1 MLSVYN
7 SRGEKNLPGDPN
19 SARAFSK
26 NRIPDL
32 NKSGEKKIY
41 FMASFSLNE
50 LLVPVQGPNDQ
61 NNEVQQDKL
70 TTLEGFHNDK
80 IRKFREQKDSLPEL
94 KKELAD
100 LVDKLEAWPMAL
112 RFTDEHKEA
121 IEKET
126 ELKGRIADVD
136 ADKDMMNYFLNVGDI
151 LFGHYDTQ
159 QRIAT
164 GDNTMQNESNRIR
177 TPANSVLSYFKTAP
191 IVQEQTT
198 DNKPVK
204 TRVNKKKTESYT
216 LKASNIV
223 ADIDGMRRDKALEK
237 YLSIVEPTAIK
248 SGIMPG
254 SGIESD
260 YGCCPV
266 CENEMHFSQNEAMLG
281 CRECGYQD
289 FILIDSEKPSYKDP
303 PREISYFAY
312 KKINHLN
319 EWLAQFQA
327 KETTEIPADIFE
339 QIQSEL
345 RKERII
351 DTLKLKPSK
360 LREILKKLKLSK
372 YYEHVAHIMN
382 RLNGVQAPVLSREV
396 EDKLRFMFREIQPS
410 FIKHCPKGRSNFLSY
425 SYVLYKFC
433 QLLEL
438 DDFLPCFPLLK
449 SREKL
454 YMQDKIWQCICDDM
468 GWEFIKSI

>member
-1 MLSVYN
+1 MK
-7 SRGEKNLPGDPN
+7 KNLPGGFADAPVGCVAGN
-19 SARAFSK
+19 IAPKQKDVENTISTMS
-26 NRIPDL
+26 
-32 NKSGEKKIY
+32 SY
-41 FMASFSLNE
+41 SLNE
-50 LLVPVQGPNDQ
+50 LLQPIANPDDVES
-61 NNEVQQDKL
+61 EVVVDKL
-70 TTLEGFHNDK
+70 TTLEGFHNDRIK
-80 IRKFREQKDSLPEL
+80 KFQEQKNSLPEL
-94 KKELAD
+94 KEELATLQLRLKNWKMELRFNDDHKECLERESD
-100 LVDKLEAWPMAL
+100 LVKKIQSVES
-112 RFTDEHKEA
+112 
-121 IEKET
+121 
-126 ELKGRIADVD
+126 
-136 ADKDMMNYFLNVGDI
+136 DKDQMNYYLNVGDI
-151 LFGHYDTQ
+151 LFGYYDTQ
-159 QRIAT
+159 QRIAV
-164 GDNTMQNESNRIR
+164 GDNTFSAESNKLR
-177 TPANSVLSYFKTAP
+177 TPANSVLSYFKTPEVAVTP
-191 IVQEQTT
+191 A
-198 DNKPVK
+198 DKKKKKPVRQ
-204 TRVNKKKTESYT
+204 TN
-216 LKASNIV
+216 KASDV
-223 ADIDGMRRDKALEK
+223 SVEIDGLRRDKALEK
-237 YLSIVEPTAIK
+237 YLSIIEPGAIK

-266 CENEMHFSQNEAMLG
+266 CESEMHFAQNEAMLG
-281 CRECGYQD
+281 CPECGHQD
-289 FILIDSEKPSYKDP
+289 FILVDSEKPSYKDP

-327 KETTEIPADIFE
+327 KETTEIPQEIFE
-339 QIQSEL
+339 QIQTEL
-345 RKERII
+345 KKERIT

-410 FIKHCPKGRSNFLSY
+410 FINHCPKGRSNFLSY

-438 DDFLPCFPLLK
+438 DEFLPCFPLLK

-454 YMQDKIWQCICDDM
+454 YMQDKIWQNICEDM

>member
-1 MLSVYN
+1 
-7 SRGEKNLPGDPN
+7 
-19 SARAFSK
+19 
-26 NRIPDL
+26 
-32 NKSGEKKIY
+32 
-41 FMASFSLNE
+41 
-50 LLVPVQGPNDQ
+50 
-61 NNEVQQDKL
+61 
-70 TTLEGFHNDK
+70 
-80 IRKFREQKDSLPEL
+80 
-94 KKELAD
+94 
-100 LVDKLEAWPMAL
+100 
-112 RFTDEHKEA
+112 
-121 IEKET
+121 
-126 ELKGRIADVD
+126 
-136 ADKDMMNYFLNVGDI
+136 MNYFLNVGDI

-159 QRIAT
+159 QRIAD
-164 GDNTMQNESNRIR
+164 GHKMIEKKEVSKLR
-177 TPANSVLSYFKTAP
+177 TPQNSVLAYFKTEAAEKNVVETVDAGQNVRNP
-191 IVQEQTT
+191 AQV
-198 DNKPVK
+198 
-204 TRVNKKKTESYT
+204 KKKGGLASN
-216 LKASNIV
+216 KAS
-223 ADIDGMRRDKALEK
+223 DITTGVDGMRRDKALEK
-237 YLSIVEPTAIK
+237 YLSIVEPSAIK

-260 YGCCPV
+260 HGSCPV
-266 CENEMHFSQNEAMLG
+266 CDNEMQFAQNEALLS
-281 CRECGYQD
+281 CVECGFQE

-327 KETTEIPADIFE
+327 KETTEIPQEIFE
-339 QIQSEL
+339 QIQTEL
-345 RKERII
+345 KKERIL

-382 RLNGVQAPVLSREV
+382 RLNGIQAPVLSREV

>member
-1 MLSVYN
+1 
-7 SRGEKNLPGDPN
+7 
-19 SARAFSK
+19 
-26 NRIPDL
+26 
-32 NKSGEKKIY
+32 
-41 FMASFSLNE
+41 MASFSLNE
-50 LLVPVQGPNDQ
+50 LLQPIQGLDDEP
-61 NNEVQQDKL
+61 EVAVADKL
-70 TTLEGFHNDK
+70 TTLEGFHNDRVK
-80 IRKFREQKDSLPEL
+80 KFREVKDSLPEL
-94 KKELAD
+94 QKELVD
-100 LVDKLEAWPMAL
+100 LRQRLHDWSPEL
-112 RFTDEHKEA
+112 RFNDEHKECLERETDLA
-121 IEKET
+121 AQIKSIET
-126 ELKGRIADVD
+126 
-136 ADKDMMNYFLNVGDI
+136 DKDMMNYYLNVGDI
-151 LFGHYDTQ
+151 LFGYFDTQ
-159 QRIAT
+159 QRIAV
-164 GDNTMQNESNRIR
+164 GDNTFAAESNKLR
-177 TPANSVLSYFKTAP
+177 TPVNSVLSYFKAP
-191 IVQEQTT
+191 EESSGSVE
-198 DNKPVK
+198 KPVAK
-204 TRVNKKKTESYT
+204 KRVSRTKS
-216 LKASNIV
+216 KASEV
-223 ADIDGMRRDKALEK
+223 AVETDGLRRDKALEK
-237 YLSIVEPTAIK
+237 YLSIVEPGAIK

-260 YGCCPV
+260 YGTCPV
-266 CENEMHFSQNEAMLG
+266 CESEMHFAQNEAMLG
-281 CRECGYQD
+281 CSECGHQD

-327 KETTEIPADIFE
+327 KETTEIPQEIFE
-339 QIQSEL
+339 QIQTEL
-345 RKERII
+345 KKERIT
-351 DTLKLKPSK
+351 DTVKLKPSK

-438 DDFLPCFPLLK
+438 DEFLPCFPLLK

-468 GWEFIKSI
+468 GWEYIKSI

>member
-1 MLSVYN
+1 MS
-7 SRGEKNLPGDPN
+7 
-19 SARAFSK
+19 F
-26 NRIPDL
+26 
-32 NKSGEKKIY
+32 
-41 FMASFSLNE
+41 FSLNE
-50 LLVPVQGPNDQ
+50 LLTPIAGSSDVGFEETP
-61 NNEVQQDKL
+61 DKL
-70 TTLEGFHNDK
+70 TTLEGYHNDK
-80 IRKFREQKDSLPEL
+80 VRRFCGTKETLPEL
-94 KKELAD
+94 KKELSDLRDELAGWPIESRFNDDHKESLEREED
-100 LVDKLEAWPMAL
+100 LVK
-112 RFTDEHKEA
+112 
-121 IEKET
+121 
-126 ELKGRIADVD
+126 RIADIES
-136 ADKDMMNYFLNVGDI
+136 DKDMLNYFLNVGDI
-151 LFGHYDTQ
+151 VFGYFDTQ
-159 QRIAT
+159 QRIAV
-164 GDNTMQNESNRIR
+164 GDNSIVGESNKVK
-177 TPANSVLSYFKTAP
+177 TPANSVLSYFKTPGTPTSGEA
-191 IVQEQTT
+191 T
-198 DNKPVK
+198 PVI
-204 TRVNKKKTESYT
+204 KKKKVTKSN
-216 LKASNIV
+216 KASDV
-223 ADIDGMRRDKALEK
+223 VTETEGLRRDKALEK

-266 CENEMHFSQNEAMLG
+266 CDSEMHFSQNEAMLG
-281 CRECGYQD
+281 CPNCGHQD
-289 FILIDSEKPSYKDP
+289 FILVDSEKPSYKEP

-327 KETTEIPADIFE
+327 KETTEIPQEIFE
-339 QIQSEL
+339 QIQTEL
-345 RKERII
+345 KKERIS

-396 EDKLRFMFREIQPS
+396 EDKLRYMFREIQPS

-438 DDFLPCFPLLK
+438 DEFLPCFPLLK

>member
-1 MLSVYN
+1 MSNY
-7 SRGEKNLPGDPN
+7 
-19 SARAFSK
+19 
-26 NRIPDL
+26 
-32 NKSGEKKIY
+32 
-41 FMASFSLNE
+41 SLNE
-50 LLVPVQGPNDQ
+50 LLTPINRGP
-61 NNEVQQDKL
+61 EITPEIHQDKL

-80 IRKFREQKDSLPEL
+80 IRKFNETHDSLPTI
-94 KKELAD
+94 KKELVTLQGRLA
-100 LVDKLEAWPMAL
+100 AWPQIS
-112 RFTDEHKEA
+112 RFNDEHKECLEREA
-121 IEKET
+121 DLIKRISDIESS
-126 ELKGRIADVD
+126 
-136 ADKDMMNYFLNVGDI
+136 KDMMNYYLNVGDI

-159 QRIAT
+159 QRIAA
-164 GDNTMQNESNRIR
+164 GDAILKKDSNKMR
-177 TPANSVLSYFKTAP
+177 TPTNSVLAYFKNDSAVVPEADEGLLRQNVINPPKVKQKSVKTSSRASD
-191 IVQEQTT
+191 ITT
-198 DNKPVK
+198 DFN
-204 TRVNKKKTESYT
+204 
-216 LKASNIV
+216 
-223 ADIDGMRRDKALEK
+223 GMHRDKALEK
-237 YLSIVEPTAIK
+237 YLSIVEPSAIK

-266 CENEMHFSQNEAMLG
+266 CDNEMQFAQNEALLS
-281 CRECGYQD
+281 CCECGFQE

-327 KETTEIPADIFE
+327 KETTEIPQEIFE
-339 QIQSEL
+339 QIQTEL
-345 RKERII
+345 KKERIL

-382 RLNGVQAPVLSREV
+382 RLNGIQAPVLSREV

>member
-1 MLSVYN
+1 
-7 SRGEKNLPGDPN
+7 
-19 SARAFSK
+19 
-26 NRIPDL
+26 
-32 NKSGEKKIY
+32 
-41 FMASFSLNE
+41 MASFSLNE

-94 KKELAD
+94 RKELAE
-100 LVDKLEAWPMAL
+100 LVEKLEAWPMAL

-191 IVQEQTT
+191 VVQEQTT

-204 TRVNKKKTESYT
+204 TRVNKKKTETYT

>member
-1 MLSVYN
+1 V
-7 SRGEKNLPGDPN
+7 RFI
-19 SARAFSK
+19 SATRPK
-26 NRIPDL
+26 QLIRIHDIGM
-32 NKSGEKKIY
+32 S
-41 FMASFSLNE
+41 SFSLNE
-50 LLVPVQGPNDQ
+50 LLVPIHNGAEPAA
-61 NNEVQQDKL
+61 EIYQDKP
-70 TTLEGFHNDK
+70 TTLEGYHIDK
-80 IRKFREQKDSLPEL
+80 IRKFKEQKESLPNLRSEL
-94 KKELAD
+94 GAIRQRLND
-100 LVDKLEAWPMAL
+100 WPVQS
-112 RFTDEHKEA
+112 RFNDEHKDVMERESELA
-121 IEKET
+121 QKIKMIESDEGF
-126 ELKGRIADVD
+126 L
-136 ADKDMMNYFLNVGDI
+136 NYYLNVGDI
-151 LFGHYDTQ
+151 LFAHYDTQ

-164 GDNTMQNESNRIR
+164 GDKSIHQESNRLR
-177 TPANSVLSYFKTAP
+177 TPANSVLAYFKDSTPGESSANE
-191 IVQEQTT
+191 IENSKTV
-198 DNKPVK
+198 KP
-204 TRVNKKKTESYT
+204 KKKSK
-216 LKASNIV
+216 KASTMASDV
-223 ADIDGMRRDKALEK
+223 SADLDGLRRDKALER

-254 SGIESD
+254 SGMESD

-266 CENEMHFSQNEAMLG
+266 CDNEMHFAQNEAMLG
-281 CRECGYQD
+281 CAECGYQD

-327 KETTEIPADIFE
+327 KETTEIPQDIFE
-339 QIQSEL
+339 QIQAEL
-345 RKERII
+345 KKERIV
-351 DTLKLKPSK
+351 DTSKLKPSK
-360 LREILKKLKLSK
+360 LREILKKLKLAK

-425 SYVLYKFC
+425 SYVLFKFC

-454 YMQDKIWQCICDDM
+454 YMQDKIWQNICDDM
-468 GWEFIKSI
+468 GWEFIKTI

>member
-1 MLSVYN
+1 MSL
-7 SRGEKNLPGDPN
+7 
-19 SARAFSK
+19 
-26 NRIPDL
+26 
-32 NKSGEKKIY
+32 
-41 FMASFSLNE
+41 FSLNE
-50 LLVPVQGPNDQ
+50 LLVPVAGPGDNY
-61 NNEVQQDKL
+61 NEPQQDKL

-80 IRKFREQKDSLPEL
+80 IRKFKDQKASLPLL
-94 KKELAD
+94 KAELAA
-100 LVDKLEAWPMAL
+100 LVLKLQTWSTETL
-112 RFTDEHKEA
+112 YNDDHKEC

-126 ELKGRIADVD
+126 ELKGRIADIED
-136 ADKDMMNYFLNVGDI
+136 DKDMMIYYLNVGDI

-164 GDNTMQNESNRIR
+164 GDNSIQNESNKIR
-177 TPANSVLSYFKTAP
+177 TPANSVLSYFKAP
-191 IVQEQTT
+191 TDTQTKVS
-198 DNKPVK
+198 DKKSPK
-204 TRVNKKKTESYT
+204 TKSAKSENV
-216 LKASNIV
+216 KASKIV
-223 ADIDGMRRDKALEK
+223 SDIDGMRRDKALEK
-237 YLSIVEPTAIK
+237 YLSIVEPSAIK

-254 SGIESD
+254 SGIETD
-260 YGCCPV
+260 YGCCPL
-266 CENEMHFSQNEAMLG
+266 CDNEMHFSQNEAMLG
-281 CRECGYQD
+281 CTECGYQD

-327 KETTEIPADIFE
+327 KETTEIPAEIFE
-339 QIQSEL
+339 QIQTEL

-351 DTLKLKPSK
+351 DTLKLKASK

>member
-1 MLSVYN
+1 
-7 SRGEKNLPGDPN
+7 
-19 SARAFSK
+19 
-26 NRIPDL
+26 
-32 NKSGEKKIY
+32 
-41 FMASFSLNE
+41 MASFSLNE
-50 LLVPVQGPNDQ
+50 LLVPVAGPADQ
-61 NNEVQQDKL
+61 MVDNQQDKL

-80 IRKFREQKDSLPEL
+80 IRKFKDQKDSLPEIRQ
-94 KKELAD
+94 ELAQ
-100 LVDKLEAWPMAL
+100 LVEKLNAWPMEL
-112 RFTDEHKEA
+112 RYTDEHKEN

-126 ELKGRIADVD
+126 ELKARILDIET
-136 ADKDMMNYFLNVGDI
+136 DKDMMNYFLNVGDI

-164 GDNTMQNESNRIR
+164 GDNSMQNESNKIR
-177 TPANSVLSYFKTAP
+177 TPANSVLSYFKAAP
-191 IVQEQTT
+191 VNQSSESE
-198 DNKPVK
+198 NKPIK
-204 TRVNKKKTESYT
+204 TRVSKKKTE
-216 LKASNIV
+216 KASNII

-237 YLSIVEPTAIK
+237 YLSIVEPAAIK

-260 YGCCPV
+260 YGCCPM

-281 CRECGYQD
+281 CRDCGYQD

-327 KETTEIPADIFE
+327 KETTEIPTEIFE
-339 QIQSEL
+339 QIQTEL

-382 RLNGVQAPVLSREV
+382 RLNGIQAPVLSREI

>member
-1 MLSVYN
+1 MSN
-7 SRGEKNLPGDPN
+7 
-19 SARAFSK
+19 
-26 NRIPDL
+26 
-32 NKSGEKKIY
+32 
-41 FMASFSLNE
+41 FSLNE
-50 LLVPVQGPNDQ
+50 LLVPLPALTESPN
-61 NNEVQQDKL
+61 ESTGDKL

-80 IRKFREQKDSLPEL
+80 IRKFKETRESLPALTTEL
-94 KKELAD
+94 QEIRDRLA
-100 LVDKLEAWPMAL
+100 KWPVET
-112 RFTDEHKEA
+112 RFNDEHKELLDSETDLVKRIKD
-121 IEKET
+121 IES
-126 ELKGRIADVD
+126 
-136 ADKDMMNYFLNVGDI
+136 DKDLLNYFLNVGDI
-151 LFGHYDTQ
+151 LFGHYDTH
-159 QRIAT
+159 QRIAK
-164 GDNTMQNESNRIR
+164 GDSTINSGNTNTLR
-177 TPANSVLSYFKTAP
+177 TPANSVLSYFKETETE
-191 IVQEQTT
+191 QE
-198 DNKPVK
+198 
-204 TRVNKKKTESYT
+204 TRPKKKAVRSPRV
-216 LKASNIV
+216 ASEITV
-223 ADIDGMRRDKALEK
+223 ELDGMRRDKALEK

-260 YGCCPV
+260 YGSCPV
-266 CENEMHFSQNEAMLG
+266 CENEMCFAQNEALLN
-281 CRECGYQD
+281 CSSCGYQD

-327 KETTEIPADIFE
+327 KETTEIPLEIFE
-339 QIQSEL
+339 QIESEL
-345 RKERII
+345 KKERIT
-351 DTLKLKPSK
+351 DTSKLKPSK

-382 RLNGVQAPVLSREV
+382 RLNGIQAPVLSREV

-438 DDFLPCFPLLK
+438 DEFLPCFPLLK

-454 YMQDKIWQCICDDM
+454 YMQDKIWQNICLDM
-468 GWEFIKSI
+468 EWEFIKSI

>member
-1 MLSVYN
+1 M
-7 SRGEKNLPGDPN
+7 
-19 SARAFSK
+19 
-26 NRIPDL
+26 
-32 NKSGEKKIY
+32 SG
-41 FMASFSLNE
+41 FSLNE
-50 LLVPVQGPNDQ
+50 LLQPLQSLDDEP
-61 NNEVQQDKL
+61 EVNSADKL
-70 TTLEGFHNDK
+70 TTLEGFHNSKVRRFQDL
-80 IRKFREQKDSLPEL
+80 KDSLPTL
-94 KKELAD
+94 KRDLAT
-100 LVDKLEAWPMAL
+100 LRERLASWKVEL
-112 RFTDEHKEA
+112 RFSDEHKECLERETDLSKQIAA
-121 IEKET
+121 IES
-126 ELKGRIADVD
+126 
-136 ADKDMMNYFLNVGDI
+136 DKDFLNYYLNVGDI
-151 LFGHYDTQ
+151 LFGYYDTQ
-159 QRIAT
+159 QRIAF
-164 GDNTMQNESNRIR
+164 GDNSFQAESNKLR
-177 TPANSVLSYFKTAP
+177 TPANSVLSYFKSSAEPEGAEPVVKKRP
-191 IVQEQTT
+191 IR
-198 DNKPVK
+198 VK
-204 TRVNKKKTESYT
+204 S
-216 LKASNIV
+216 KAS
-223 ADIDGMRRDKALEK
+223 DIATEVDGLRRDKALEK

-266 CENEMHFSQNEAMLG
+266 CDSEMHFSQNEALLG
-281 CRECGYQD
+281 CPECGHQD

-327 KETTEIPADIFE
+327 KETTEIPQEIFE
-339 QIQSEL
+339 LIQSEL
-345 RKERII
+345 KKERII
-351 DTLKLKPSK
+351 DTIKLKPSK

-438 DDFLPCFPLLK
+438 DEFLPCFPLLK

-454 YMQDKIWQCICDDM
+454 YMQDKIWQCICEDM

>member
-1 MLSVYN
+1 
-7 SRGEKNLPGDPN
+7 
-19 SARAFSK
+19 
-26 NRIPDL
+26 
-32 NKSGEKKIY
+32 
-41 FMASFSLNE
+41 MASYSLNE
-50 LLVPVQGPNDQ
+50 LLVPVSGPSDQ

-80 IRKFREQKDSLPEL
+80 IRKFREQKESLPEL
-94 KKELAD
+94 KKELAE
-100 LVDKLEAWPMAL
+100 LVEKLEAWPMAL
-112 RFTDEHKEA
+112 RFTDDHKEA

-191 IVQEQTT
+191 VVQEQTT

-237 YLSIVEPTAIK
+237 YLSIVEPAAIK

>member
-1 MLSVYN
+1 
-7 SRGEKNLPGDPN
+7 
-19 SARAFSK
+19 
-26 NRIPDL
+26 
-32 NKSGEKKIY
+32 
-41 FMASFSLNE
+41 MASFSLNE

-80 IRKFREQKDSLPEL
+80 IRKFREQKDSLPDL
-94 KKELAD
+94 KAELAVI
-100 LVDKLEAWPMAL
+100 VDKLEAWPMAL
-112 RFTDEHKEA
+112 RFTDEHKET

-126 ELKGRIADVD
+126 ELKGRIADVE

-191 IVQEQTT
+191 VIQEQTAN
-198 DNKPVK
+198 NKPVK

-345 RKERII
+345 RKERIV

>member
-1 MLSVYN
+1 MSSY
-7 SRGEKNLPGDPN
+7 
-19 SARAFSK
+19 
-26 NRIPDL
+26 
-32 NKSGEKKIY
+32 
-41 FMASFSLNE
+41 SLNE
-50 LLVPVQGPNDQ
+50 LLQPIANPDDVES
-61 NNEVQQDKL
+61 EVVVDKL
-70 TTLEGFHNDK
+70 TTLEGFHNDRIK
-80 IRKFREQKDSLPEL
+80 KFQEQKNSLPEL
-94 KKELAD
+94 KEELATLQLRLKNWKMELRFNDDHKECLERESD
-100 LVDKLEAWPMAL
+100 LVKKIQSVES
-112 RFTDEHKEA
+112 
-121 IEKET
+121 
-126 ELKGRIADVD
+126 
-136 ADKDMMNYFLNVGDI
+136 DKDQMNYYLNVGDI
-151 LFGHYDTQ
+151 LFGYYDTQ
-159 QRIAT
+159 QRIAV
-164 GDNTMQNESNRIR
+164 GDNTFSAESNKLR
-177 TPANSVLSYFKTAP
+177 TPANSVLSYFKTPEVAVTP
-191 IVQEQTT
+191 A
-198 DNKPVK
+198 DKKKKKPVRQ
-204 TRVNKKKTESYT
+204 TN
-216 LKASNIV
+216 KASDV
-223 ADIDGMRRDKALEK
+223 SVEIDGLRRDKALEK
-237 YLSIVEPTAIK
+237 YLSIIEPGAIK

-266 CENEMHFSQNEAMLG
+266 CESEMHFAQNEAMLG
-281 CRECGYQD
+281 CPECGHQD
-289 FILIDSEKPSYKDP
+289 FILVDSEKPSYKDP

-327 KETTEIPADIFE
+327 KETTEIPQEIFE
-339 QIQSEL
+339 QIQTEL
-345 RKERII
+345 KKERIT

-410 FIKHCPKGRSNFLSY
+410 FINHCPKGRSNFLSY

-438 DDFLPCFPLLK
+438 DEFLPCFPLLK

-454 YMQDKIWQCICDDM
+454 YMQDKIWQNICEDM

>member
-1 MLSVYN
+1 MK
-7 SRGEKNLPGDPN
+7 KNLPGGFADAPFGCVAGN
-19 SARAFSK
+19 IAPK
-26 NRIPDL
+26 Q
-32 NKSGEKKIY
+32 KGVEKTIST
-41 FMASFSLNE
+41 MSSFSLNE
-50 LLVPVQGPNDQ
+50 LLQPIANPDDVES
-61 NNEVQQDKL
+61 EVVVDKL
-70 TTLEGFHNDK
+70 TTLEGFHNDRIK
-80 IRKFREQKDSLPEL
+80 KFQEQKNSLPDL
-94 KKELAD
+94 KEELAA
-100 LVDKLEAWPMAL
+100 LQLRLKNWKMEL
-112 RFTDEHKEA
+112 RFTDEHKECLERETDLVKRIQA
-121 IEKET
+121 I
-126 ELKGRIADVD
+126 DS
-136 ADKDMMNYFLNVGDI
+136 DKDQMNYYLNVGDI
-151 LFGHYDTQ
+151 LFGYYDTQ
-159 QRIAT
+159 QRIAV
-164 GDNTMQNESNRIR
+164 GDNTFSAESNKLR
-177 TPANSVLSYFKTAP
+177 TPANSVLSYFKTSEIAITP
-191 IVQEQTT
+191 S
-198 DNKPVK
+198 DKKKKKPVRQ
-204 TRVNKKKTESYT
+204 TN
-216 LKASNIV
+216 KASDV
-223 ADIDGMRRDKALEK
+223 SVEIDGLRRDKALEK
-237 YLSIVEPTAIK
+237 YLSIIEPGAIK

-266 CENEMHFSQNEAMLG
+266 CESEMHFAQNEAMLG
-281 CRECGYQD
+281 CPECGHQD
-289 FILIDSEKPSYKDP
+289 FILVDSEKPSYKDP

-327 KETTEIPADIFE
+327 KETTEIPQEIFE
-339 QIQSEL
+339 LIQTEL
-345 RKERII
+345 KKERIT

-410 FIKHCPKGRSNFLSY
+410 FINHCPKGRSNFLSY

-438 DDFLPCFPLLK
+438 DEFLPCFPLLK

-454 YMQDKIWQCICDDM
+454 YMQDKIWQNICEDM

>member
-1 MLSVYN
+1 
-7 SRGEKNLPGDPN
+7 
-19 SARAFSK
+19 
-26 NRIPDL
+26 
-32 NKSGEKKIY
+32 
-41 FMASFSLNE
+41 MAYSLNE
-50 LLVPVQGPNDQ
+50 LLQPIQ
-61 NNEVQQDKL
+61 NSDDEYDNVLPDKL
-70 TTLEGFHNDK
+70 TTLEGFHNVRIK
-80 IRKFREQKDSLPEL
+80 KFRELKESLPSLKNEL
-94 KKELAD
+94 TALQRR
-100 LVDKLEAWPMAL
+100 LLEWPIEL
-112 RFTDEHKEA
+112 RFSEEHKECL
-121 IEKET
+121 ERET
-126 ELKGRIADVD
+126 DLNKIIKNVGS
-136 ADKDMMNYFLNVGDI
+136 DKDLMNYYLNVGDI
-151 LFGHYDTQ
+151 LFGYFDTQ
-159 QRIAT
+159 QRIAV
-164 GDNTMQNESNRIR
+164 GDNTFQAESNKLR
-177 TPANSVLSYFKTAP
+177 TPANSVLSYFKASEEAGT
-191 IVQEQTT
+191 QEQT
-198 DNKPVK
+198 KPVRK
-204 TRVNKKKTESYT
+204 KPTRPKS
-216 LKASNIV
+216 KASEV
-223 ADIDGMRRDKALEK
+223 SVEIDGLRRDKALEK
-237 YLSIVEPTAIK
+237 YLSIVEPAAIK

-266 CENEMHFSQNEAMLG
+266 CDSEMHFAQNEAMLG
-281 CRECGYQD
+281 CPECGHQD

-327 KETTEIPADIFE
+327 KETTEIPQEIFE
-339 QIQSEL
+339 LIQTEL
-345 RKERII
+345 KKERIT
-351 DTLKLKPSK
+351 DTIKLKPSK

-438 DDFLPCFPLLK
+438 DEFLPCFPLLK

>member
-1 MLSVYN
+1 MWKHHIRMSNY
-7 SRGEKNLPGDPN
+7 
-19 SARAFSK
+19 
-26 NRIPDL
+26 
-32 NKSGEKKIY
+32 
-41 FMASFSLNE
+41 SLNE
-50 LLVPVQGPNDQ
+50 LLTPIQALVEPSQ
-61 NNEVQQDKL
+61 EYQDKL

-80 IRKFREQKDSLPEL
+80 IKKFAELKDSLPEL
-94 KKELAD
+94 KKQLEDLRYELAGWPN
-100 LVDKLEAWPMAL
+100 DK
-112 RFTDEHKEA
+112 RYNDEHKAALELEEEVIKR
-121 IEKET
+121 IED
-126 ELKGRIADVD
+126 ISSN
-136 ADKDMMNYFLNVGDI
+136 KDILNYYLNVGDI
-151 LFGHYDTQ
+151 VFGYFDTQ
-159 QRIAT
+159 QRIAQ
-164 GDNTMQNESNRIR
+164 GDSTIVKESNKLR
-177 TPANSVLSYFKTAP
+177 TPANSVLSYFKTPGDSSVAD
-191 IVQEQTT
+191 TT
-198 DNKPVK
+198 PVVKVPK
-204 TRVNKKKTESYT
+204 TPRKAH
-216 LKASNIV
+216 KASEVIT
-223 ADIDGMRRDKALEK
+223 DIDGLRRDKALEK

-248 SGIMPG
+248 TGIMPG

-266 CENEMHFSQNEAMLG
+266 CDTEMHFSQNEAMLG
-281 CRECGYQD
+281 CPSCGHQD
-289 FILIDSEKPSYKDP
+289 FILIDSEKPSYKEP

-327 KETTEIPADIFE
+327 KETTEIPQEIFE

-345 RKERII
+345 KKERIL
-351 DTLKLKPSK
+351 DTVKLKPSK

-438 DDFLPCFPLLK
+438 DEFLPCFPLLK

-454 YMQDKIWQCICDDM
+454 YMQDKIWQFICDDM

>member
-1 MLSVYN
+1 
-7 SRGEKNLPGDPN
+7 
-19 SARAFSK
+19 
-26 NRIPDL
+26 
-32 NKSGEKKIY
+32 
-41 FMASFSLNE
+41 MASYSLNE
-50 LLVPVQGPNDQ
+50 LLVPVSGPSDQ
-61 NNEVQQDKL
+61 NFEVQQDKL

-80 IRKFREQKDSLPEL
+80 IRKFREQKESLPDL
-94 KKELAD
+94 KKELAE
-100 LVDKLEAWPMAL
+100 LVEKLEAWPMAL
-112 RFTDEHKEA
+112 RFTDDHKEA

-136 ADKDMMNYFLNVGDI
+136 ADKDMMTYFLNVGDI

-191 IVQEQTT
+191 VVQEQTT

-345 RKERII
+345 RKERIV

>member
-1 MLSVYN
+1 MS
-7 SRGEKNLPGDPN
+7 
-19 SARAFSK
+19 
-26 NRIPDL
+26 
-32 NKSGEKKIY
+32 
-41 FMASFSLNE
+41 SFSLNE
-50 LLVPVQGPNDQ
+50 LLMPISPIGQSVEQ
-61 NNEVQQDKL
+61 EKL
-70 TTLEGFHNDK
+70 TTLEGFHMDK
-80 IRKFREQKDSLPEL
+80 IRKFKEQKESLPIL
-94 KKELAD
+94 KQELAN
-100 LVDKLEAWPMAL
+100 LMIKLQNWPMDL
-112 RFTDEHKEA
+112 RFTDEHKESIDFE
-121 IEKET
+121 IELRNKIIDIEN
-126 ELKGRIADVD
+126 
-136 ADKDMMNYFLNVGDI
+136 DKDLMNYYLNVGDI

-159 QRIAT
+159 QRIAI
-164 GDNTMQNESNRIR
+164 GDKSIQGDSNKLR
-177 TPANSVLSYFKTAP
+177 TPANSVLSYFKTSKETPTP
-191 IVQEQTT
+191 ITEEIP
-198 DNKPVK
+198 KK
-204 TRVNKKKTESYT
+204 AINKKKISTVS
-216 LKASNIV
+216 LKASNII

-254 SGIESD
+254 SGIETD
-260 YGCCPV
+260 YGCCPI
-266 CENEMHFSQNEAMLG
+266 CEHEMHFSQNEAMLG
-281 CRECGYQD
+281 CVECGYQD

-327 KETTEIPADIFE
+327 KETTEIPTEIFE
-339 QIQSEL
+339 QIQTEL

-351 DTLKLKPSK
+351 DTQKLKPSK

>member
-1 MLSVYN
+1 M
-7 SRGEKNLPGDPN
+7 EKTY
-19 SARAFSK
+19 SMS
-26 NRIPDL
+26 
-32 NKSGEKKIY
+32 
-41 FMASFSLNE
+41 SFELNE
-50 LLVPVQGPNDQ
+50 ILVPLGGQ
-61 NNEVQQDKL
+61 NEINETQQDKL
-70 TTLEGFHNDK
+70 TTLEGYHNDR
-80 IRKFREQKDSLPEL
+80 IRKFKEQKQSIPLLKQELSILTNKLLNWPEH
-94 KKELAD
+94 
-100 LVDKLEAWPMAL
+100 L
-112 RFTDEHKEA
+112 RFTDDHKDC
-121 IEKET
+121 IEKEN
-126 ELKGRIADVD
+126 ELEHKIADIESQ
-136 ADKDMMNYFLNVGDI
+136 KDMMNYYLNVGDI

-159 QRIAT
+159 QRIAS
-164 GDNTMQNESNRIR
+164 GDSIHNKSNMLK
-177 TPANSVLSYFKTAP
+177 TPANSVLSYFK
-191 IVQEQTT
+191 VQTPELVSET
-198 DNKPVK
+198 KPKKVK
-204 TRVNKKKTESYT
+204 RGLLST
-216 LKASNIV
+216 KASNIIS
-223 ADIDGMRRDKALEK
+223 DIDGMRRDKALEK
-237 YLSIVEPTAIK
+237 YLSIIEPSAIK

-254 SGIESD
+254 SGIETD
-260 YGCCPV
+260 YGCCAI
-266 CENEMHFSQNEAMLG
+266 CDNEMHFSQNEAMLS
-281 CRECGYQD
+281 CSECGYQD

-327 KETTEIPADIFE
+327 KETTEIPNEIFE
-339 QIQSEL
+339 LIQTEL

-468 GWEFIKSI
+468 GWEYIKSI

>member
-1 MLSVYN
+1 MSN
-7 SRGEKNLPGDPN
+7 
-19 SARAFSK
+19 
-26 NRIPDL
+26 
-32 NKSGEKKIY
+32 
-41 FMASFSLNE
+41 FSLNE
-50 LLVPVQGPNDQ
+50 LLTPIQVFQ
-61 NNEVQQDKL
+61 EVNLEQYQDKL

-80 IRKFREQKDSLPEL
+80 VKKFCDLKESLPDL
-94 KKELAD
+94 KQQLGDLRYELAG
-100 LVDKLEAWPMAL
+100 WPIEK
-112 RFTDEHKEA
+112 RFNDEHKAALELEDDIVKRISD
-121 IEKET
+121 IET
-126 ELKGRIADVD
+126 
-136 ADKDMMNYFLNVGDI
+136 DKDLMNYYLNVGDI
-151 LFGHYDTQ
+151 LFGYYDTQ

-164 GDNTMQNESNRIR
+164 GDNSIAKESNKVR
-177 TPANSVLSYFKTAP
+177 TPANSVLSYFKTP
-191 IVQEQTT
+191 GVSESV
-198 DNKPVK
+198 DVKPTIK
-204 TRVNKKKTESYT
+204 KRVLRKES
-216 LKASNIV
+216 KASEV
-223 ADIDGMRRDKALEK
+223 VTDTEGMRRDKALEK

-248 SGIMPG
+248 TGIMPG

-260 YGCCPV
+260 YGCCPM
-266 CENEMHFSQNEAMLG
+266 CDNEMHFSQNEAMLG
-281 CRECGYQD
+281 CPKCGHQD
-289 FILIDSEKPSYKDP
+289 FILIDSEKPSYKEP

-327 KETTEIPADIFE
+327 KETTEIPQDIFE

-345 RKERII
+345 KKERII
-351 DTLKLKPSK
+351 DTIKLKPSK

-396 EDKLRFMFREIQPS
+396 EDKLRYMFREIQPS

-438 DDFLPCFPLLK
+438 DEFLPCFPLLK

>member
-1 MLSVYN
+1 
-7 SRGEKNLPGDPN
+7 
-19 SARAFSK
+19 
-26 NRIPDL
+26 
-32 NKSGEKKIY
+32 
-41 FMASFSLNE
+41 MASFSLNE
-50 LLVPVQGPNDQ
+50 LLVPVSGPNDQ

-80 IRKFREQKDSLPEL
+80 IRKFREQKDSLPDL
-94 KKELAD
+94 KAELAVI
-100 LVDKLEAWPMAL
+100 VDKLEAWSMAL

-126 ELKGRIADVD
+126 ELQERIADVD

-191 IVQEQTT
+191 VVQEQKT

-204 TRVNKKKTESYT
+204 TRVNKKKAETYT

>member
-1 MLSVYN
+1 MS
-7 SRGEKNLPGDPN
+7 
-19 SARAFSK
+19 F
-26 NRIPDL
+26 
-32 NKSGEKKIY
+32 
-41 FMASFSLNE
+41 FSLNE
-50 LLVPVQGPNDQ
+50 LLTPIAGSSDVGL
-61 NNEVQQDKL
+61 EQQPDKL
-70 TTLEGFHNDK
+70 TTLEGYHNDK
-80 IRKFREQKDSLPEL
+80 VRKFCDTKETLPEL
-94 KKELAD
+94 KRELSDLRNELAG
-100 LVDKLEAWPMAL
+100 WPVEL
-112 RFTDEHKEA
+112 RFNDEHKESL
-121 IEKET
+121 EKEE
-126 ELKGRIADVD
+126 ELVKRIADIES
-136 ADKDMMNYFLNVGDI
+136 DKDLLNYYLNVGDI
-151 LFGHYDTQ
+151 VFGYFDTQ
-159 QRIAT
+159 QRIAV
-164 GDNTMQNESNRIR
+164 GDNSIVGESNKVK
-177 TPANSVLSYFKTAP
+177 TPANSVLSYFKTPGTPTSGEA
-191 IVQEQTT
+191 T
-198 DNKPVK
+198 PVI
-204 TRVNKKKTESYT
+204 KKKKVTKSN
-216 LKASNIV
+216 KASDV
-223 ADIDGMRRDKALEK
+223 VTETEGLRRDKALEK

-260 YGCCPV
+260 YGCCPI
-266 CENEMHFSQNEAMLG
+266 CDSEMHFSQNEAMLG
-281 CRECGYQD
+281 CPSCGHQD
-289 FILIDSEKPSYKDP
+289 FILVDSEKPSYKEP

-327 KETTEIPADIFE
+327 KETTEIPQEIFE
-339 QIQSEL
+339 QIQTEL
-345 RKERII
+345 KKERIS

-396 EDKLRFMFREIQPS
+396 EDKLRYMFREIQPS

-438 DDFLPCFPLLK
+438 DEFLPCFPLLK

>member
-1 MLSVYN
+1 
-7 SRGEKNLPGDPN
+7 
-19 SARAFSK
+19 
-26 NRIPDL
+26 
-32 NKSGEKKIY
+32 
-41 FMASFSLNE
+41 MASFSLNE
-50 LLVPVQGPNDQ
+50 LLVPVAGPIDLNNDI
-61 NNEVQQDKL
+61 QQDKL

-80 IRKFREQKDSLPEL
+80 IRKFKDQKESLPALRE
-94 KKELAD
+94 ELAA
-100 LVDKLEAWPMAL
+100 LVEKLELWPMEL
-112 RFTDEHKEA
+112 RFTDEHKES

-126 ELKGRIADVD
+126 ELKSRIADVE
-136 ADKDMMNYFLNVGDI
+136 ADKDMMNYYLNVGDI
-151 LFGHYDTQ
+151 LFGYYDTQ

-164 GDNTMQNESNRIR
+164 GDNSIQNESNKIR
-177 TPANSVLSYFKTAP
+177 TPANSVLSYFKTSPVA
-191 IVQEQTT
+191 QASST
-198 DNKPVK
+198 DKSPK
-204 TRVNKKKTESYT
+204 TNVNKKKKETFT
-216 LKASNIV
+216 TKASNII

-237 YLSIVEPTAIK
+237 YLSIVEPAAIK

-260 YGCCPV
+260 YGCCPL
-266 CENEMHFSQNEAMLG
+266 CESEMHFSQNEAMLG

-327 KETTEIPADIFE
+327 KETTEIPTEIFE
-339 QIQSEL
+339 QIQMEL

>member
-1 MLSVYN
+1 MSSY
-7 SRGEKNLPGDPN
+7 
-19 SARAFSK
+19 
-26 NRIPDL
+26 
-32 NKSGEKKIY
+32 
-41 FMASFSLNE
+41 SLNE
-50 LLVPVQGPNDQ
+50 LLVPVSSEQCTEAP
-61 NNEVQQDKL
+61 QDKL

-80 IRKFREQKDSLPEL
+80 IRKFKDLRESLPDL
-94 KKELAD
+94 KAELA
-100 LVDKLEAWPMAL
+100 LITKKLATWAVET
-112 RFTDEHKEA
+112 RFTDEHKDA
-121 IEKET
+121 IEKEA
-126 ELKGRIADVD
+126 ELRSRIADVET
-136 ADKDMMNYFLNVGDI
+136 DKDMMNYYLNVGDI
-151 LFGHYDTQ
+151 LFGYYDTQ

-164 GDNTMQNESNRIR
+164 GDSSMQRESNKLK
-177 TPANSVLSYFKTAP
+177 TPANSVLSYFKTATATAAAVAAVDSETP
-191 IVQEQTT
+191 
-198 DNKPVK
+198 K
-204 TRVNKKKTESYT
+204 TYNSVEAPKVVGRKKKKELQT
-216 LKASNIV
+216 KASEII
-223 ADIDGMRRDKALEK
+223 ADIDGLRRDKALEK
-237 YLSIVEPTAIK
+237 YLSIVEPSAIK

-254 SGIESD
+254 SGIETD

-266 CENEMHFSQNEAMLG
+266 CDNEMHFSQNEAMLG
-281 CRECGYQD
+281 CAECGYQD

-327 KETTEIPADIFE
+327 KETTEIPTEIFE
-339 QIQSEL
+339 QIQTEL

-351 DTLKLKPSK
+351 DTMKLKPSK

>member
-1 MLSVYN
+1 MSN
-7 SRGEKNLPGDPN
+7 
-19 SARAFSK
+19 
-26 NRIPDL
+26 
-32 NKSGEKKIY
+32 
-41 FMASFSLNE
+41 FSLNE
-50 LLVPVQGPNDQ
+50 LLVPLPSLIESSSELQG
-61 NNEVQQDKL
+61 DKL
-70 TTLEGFHNDK
+70 TTLEGFHNDR
-80 IRKFREQKDSLPEL
+80 IRKFKDTRDSLPQL
-94 KKELAD
+94 RSELAE
-100 LVDKLEAWPMAL
+100 LRERLASWPL
-112 RFTDEHKEA
+112 DSRFNDEHKESLDLE
-121 IEKET
+121 IEINK
-126 ELKGRIADVD
+126 RITDIES
-136 ADKDMMNYFLNVGDI
+136 DKDQMDYYLNVGDI
-151 LFGHYDTQ
+151 LFAHYDTQ

-164 GDNTMQNESNRIR
+164 GGSINSERLGRLR
-177 TPANSVLSYFKTAP
+177 TPTNSVLSYFKS
-191 IVQEQTT
+191 
-198 DNKPVK
+198 DNAEPEVKPVK
-204 TRVNKKKTESYT
+204 QNRTKTPRV
-216 LKASNIV
+216 ASEI
-223 ADIDGMRRDKALEK
+223 AIELDGMRRDKALEK
-237 YLSIVEPTAIK
+237 YLSIVEPAAIK

-260 YGCCPV
+260 YGCCPL
-266 CENEMHFSQNEAMLG
+266 CDNEMCFAQNEALLN
-281 CRECGYQD
+281 CSRCGFQE
-289 FILIDSEKPSYKDP
+289 FILIDSEKPSYKEP

-327 KETTEIPADIFE
+327 KETTEIPQEIFE

-345 RKERII
+345 KKERIT
-351 DTLKLKPSK
+351 DTSKLKPSK

-438 DDFLPCFPLLK
+438 DEFLPCFPLLK

>member
-1 MLSVYN
+1 MSL
-7 SRGEKNLPGDPN
+7 
-19 SARAFSK
+19 
-26 NRIPDL
+26 
-32 NKSGEKKIY
+32 
-41 FMASFSLNE
+41 FSLNE
-50 LLVPVQGPNDQ
+50 LLVPVAGPGDIY
-61 NNEVQQDKL
+61 NEPQQDKL

-80 IRKFREQKDSLPEL
+80 IRKFKDQKASLPLL
-94 KKELAD
+94 KAELAA
-100 LVDKLEAWPMAL
+100 LVAKLQTWSTETL
-112 RFTDEHKEA
+112 YNDDHKEC

-126 ELKGRIADVD
+126 ELKGRIADIED
-136 ADKDMMNYFLNVGDI
+136 DKDMMIYYLNVGDI

-164 GDNTMQNESNRIR
+164 GDNSIQNESNKIR
-177 TPANSVLSYFKTAP
+177 TPANSVLSYFKAAP
-191 IVQEQTT
+191 LSQTNISEKKPPK
-198 DNKPVK
+198 NKSAKSENV
-204 TRVNKKKTESYT
+204 
-216 LKASNIV
+216 KASKIV
-223 ADIDGMRRDKALEK
+223 SDIDGMRRDKALEK
-237 YLSIVEPTAIK
+237 YLSIVEPSAIK

-254 SGIESD
+254 SGIETD
-260 YGCCPV
+260 YGCCPL
-266 CENEMHFSQNEAMLG
+266 CDNEMHFSQNEAMLG
-281 CRECGYQD
+281 CTECGYQD

-327 KETTEIPADIFE
+327 KETTEIPAEIFE
-339 QIQSEL
+339 QIQTEL
-345 RKERII
+345 RKERIV
-351 DTLKLKPSK
+351 DTLKLKASK

>member
-1 MLSVYN
+1 MNLRSVKQWHLN
-7 SRGEKNLPGDPN
+7 
-19 SARAFSK
+19 
-26 NRIPDL
+26 DL
-32 NKSGEKKIY
+32 LWDYHNKMSN
-41 FMASFSLNE
+41 FALNE
-50 LLVPVQGPNDQ
+50 LLVPLPSLIESQ
-61 NNEVQQDKL
+61 NEIQADNL
-70 TTLEGFHNDK
+70 TTLEGFHNDR
-80 IRKFREQKDSLPEL
+80 IRKFNDTRESLPHIKEEL
-94 KKELAD
+94 CKLRERLAG
-100 LVDKLEAWPMAL
+100 WPIES
-112 RFTDEHKEA
+112 RFNDEHKEA
-121 IEKET
+121 LDLEV
-126 ELKGRIADVD
+126 ELSKQIADIES
-136 ADKDMMNYFLNVGDI
+136 DKEQMDYYLNVGNI
-151 LFGHYDTQ
+151 LFGYYDTQ
-159 QRIAT
+159 QRIAK
-164 GDNTMQNESNRIR
+164 GDSTINSDNVNRLR
-177 TPANSVLSYFKTAP
+177 TPTNSVLSYFK
-191 IVQEQTT
+191 E
-198 DNKPVK
+198 
-204 TRVNKKKTESYT
+204 TESESPQERR
-216 LKASNIV
+216 KEARSPRAASDINRE
-223 ADIDGMRRDKALEK
+223 IDGMRRDKALEK
-237 YLSIVEPTAIK
+237 YLSIVEPSAIK

-266 CENEMHFSQNEAMLG
+266 CDNEMCFAQNEALLN
-281 CRECGYQD
+281 CSKCGYQD
-289 FILIDSEKPSYKDP
+289 FILIDSEKPSYKEP

-327 KETTEIPADIFE
+327 KETTEIPAEIFE
-339 QIQSEL
+339 QIQAEL
-345 RKERII
+345 KKERIS
-351 DTLKLKPSK
+351 DTSKLKPPK

-438 DDFLPCFPLLK
+438 DEFLPCFPLLK